1 VSGGLTGVDRAAP
14 DAALER
20 GEGLMI
26 LKRLSASM
34 KQGAII
40 LGLVALNAAA
50 VYADDVAASASGTE
64 QAQARQF
71 GIYFGG
77 TASQYDL
84 CVKKGLLPKGDQSA
98 EQMAKAILEK
108 MRQFNKGTD
117 QSAFV
122 QEGWDA
128 IKLEIGKHESEYT
141 QEKCSWVAA
150 EWAKMVATMTPK

>member
-1 VSGGLTGVDRAAP
+1 MK
-14 DAALER
+14 R
-20 GEGLMI
+20 GAM
-26 LKRLSASM
+26 
-34 KQGAII
+34 I
-40 LGLVALNAAA
+40 LGLVAWNGAA
-50 VYADDVAASASGTE
+50 VDADDVPASASSTE

-77 TASQYDL
+77 MASQYDL

-108 MRQFNKGTD
+108 MRQFDKATD

-122 QEGWDA
+122 REGWDA
-128 IKLEIGKHESEYT
+128 IKLEIAKHESEYS
-141 QEKCSWVAA
+141 QEKCSWVAT